1 MDSNLYKDYKLSKLK
16 LINKYKRFSKGLKRA
31 ATDENAFISINDFL
45 ADEYS
50 LGPKADPG
58 SINYNYTTFEN
69 INWYLKTLIKNIEF
83 SKIVCIPNLLLKTKN
98 HITRNIIIYNATYDY
113 LIIDENITNEVNKCK
128 SIRFIY
134 ILFGIEN
141 DYNNIGHAN
150 IIIIDNLKKTLERF
164 EPYGHSF
171 ISDNPSKFIEN
182 IDNKI
187 KNNLLKILNLNDYK
201 YLSPIDISPKIG
213 LQIKAD
219 AYDGMCSIYALI
231 YLQLRLM
238 NPDIDQ
244 KVIINYL
251 KSKEKNEILSIILKY
266 TRYVEKILKENEDFI
281 LEDSIKLY
289 EFEYKKIYKNIIIDD
304 NGSRTI
310 ER

>member
-1 MDSNLYKDYKLSKLK
+1 MSSNLYRNYKLSKLK
-16 LINKYKRFSKGLKRA
+16 LINKLKRFSKGLKRA

-45 ADEYS
+45 ADEHS

-58 SINYNYTTFEN
+58 SINYFYAIYEN
-69 INWYLKTLIKNIEF
+69 INRYIKIFIKDIKYEDILCIPDSIIKNRKYINRNM
-83 SKIVCIPNLLLKTKN
+83 IV
-98 HITRNIIIYNATYDY
+98 YNTTFDY
-113 LIIDENITNEVNKCK
+113 LIINEDMSNKINICK
-128 SIRFIY
+128 SKRFIY
-134 ILFGIEN
+134 ILLGIEN
-141 DYNNIGHAN
+141 DYSESGHSN
-150 IIIIDNLKKTLERF
+150 IIIIDNFKKTIERF
-164 EPYGHSF
+164 EPYGHGYITKNS
-171 ISDNPSKFIEN
+171 SKIIEN
-182 IDNKI
+182 IDNKF
-187 KNNLLKILNLNDYK
+187 NSLLKILNLNDYK

-219 AYDGMCSIYALI
+219 FYDGMCSIYSLI

-251 KSKEKNEILSIILKY
+251 KSKEKINILDIILKY

-281 LEDSIKLY
+281 LEDILLIDI
-289 EFEYKKIYKNIIIDD
+289 EYNKKNNYIIIDD
-304 NGSRTI
+304 NGTRII